1 MPRTYGGLWE
11 QIVSWENIVSAYVSA
26 RKGKNLRSDV
36 ITFHNKLEANLCNIR
51 RRLLDGT

>member
-26 RKGKNLRSDV
+26 REGKKLRPD
-36 ITFHNKLEANLCNIR
+36 ILTFHSNIEANLCGIR
-51 RRLLDGT
+51 ERLLDGT